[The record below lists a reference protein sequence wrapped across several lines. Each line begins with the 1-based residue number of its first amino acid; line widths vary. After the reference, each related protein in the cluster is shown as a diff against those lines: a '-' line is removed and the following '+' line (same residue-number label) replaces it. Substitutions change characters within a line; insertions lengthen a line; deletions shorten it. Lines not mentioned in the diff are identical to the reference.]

1 MTMFRTNLPM
11 LLSARL
17 WRVHTGIPGADAVCS
32 ANLFNA
38 RIVELSESLIP
49 FKDYNVSE
57 STVTVKVRAWTTTYQ
72 TAEFTFSQEMYPTE
86 EKIDKLK
93 KQALRLLPEKIRK
106 ETDWQAKGLVLRNVD
121 IYVLVDG
128 MNDKSAEEKVALE
141 LKI

>member
-1 MTMFRTNLPM
+1 MN
-11 LLSARL
+11 
-17 WRVHTGIPGADAVCS
+17 
-32 ANLFNA
+32 
-38 RIVELSESLIP
+38 P
-49 FKDYNVSE
+49 FAGYVVSE

-86 EKIDKLK
+86 EKIEKLK

>member
-1 MTMFRTNLPM
+1 MRRDTLGGCTYDLGVYN
-11 LLSARL
+11 
-17 WRVHTGIPGADAVCS
+17 T
-32 ANLFNA
+32 
-38 RIVELSESLIP
+38 SLILRTLAEEP
-49 FKDYNVSE
+49 TE
-57 STVTVKVRAWTTTYQ
+57 IRAI
-72 TAEFTFSQEMYPTE
+72 ASFSE

-141 LKI
+141 LEI

>member
-1 MTMFRTNLPM
+1 M
-11 LLSARL
+11 
-17 WRVHTGIPGADAVCS
+17 
-32 ANLFNA
+32 
-38 RIVELSESLIP
+38 
-49 FKDYNVSE
+49 DYNI
-57 STVTVKVRAWTTTYQ
+57 Q
-72 TAEFTFSQEMYPTE
+72 TADFTFSQEMYPHRRKNRQTQ
-86 EKIDKLK
+86 

>member
-1 MTMFRTNLPM
+1 MHGLQRTKLQNLP
-11 LLSARL
+11 SAKKC
-17 WRVHTGIPGADAVCS
+17 TPQKKKS
-32 ANLFNA
+32 N
-38 RIVELSESLIP
+38 
-49 FKDYNVSE
+49 
-57 STVTVKVRAWTTTYQ
+57 
-72 TAEFTFSQEMYPTE
+72 
-86 EKIDKLK
+86 KLK

>member
-1 MTMFRTNLPM
+1 MRQAKAIYHKDLVRIT
-11 LLSARL
+11 
-17 WRVHTGIPGADAVCS
+17 
-32 ANLFNA
+32 NLFNA
-38 RIVELSESLIP
+38 RIGELSESLIP
-49 FKDYNVSE
+49 FAGYVVSE